1 MNIRNLYLVVIVFSS
16 LGLLYEWNSVQKL
29 KSIEEH
35 MLSISSSEYFQNNE
49 YVRIENE
56 ELALVISVS
65 AGSIVESRLKKYSV
79 ENVDGSLGFR
89 VFGSS
94 VERNKIKRQVKEIF
108 RSVLGEMPAG
118 GIIVFSVF
126 RPYGELSYK
135 NASLEIASAV
145 KTFSGELDL
154 K

>member
-1 MNIRNLYLVVIVFSS
+1 MVLEREWPPKPEERFCLVEGKKVEKFSAHS
-16 LGLLYEWNSVQKL
+16 LSNSNQKL
-29 KSIEEH
+29 NSLKR
-35 MLSISSSEYFQNNE
+35 LYSS
-49 YVRIENE
+49 
-56 ELALVISVS
+56 
-65 AGSIVESRLKKYSV
+65 KY
-79 ENVDGSLGFR
+79 FR
-89 VFGSS
+89 VFYKPSIKNGLEISIS
-94 VERNKIKRQVKEIF
+94 KKYFKLAVERNKIKRQVKEIF

-145 KTFSGELDL
+145 KTFSGELGL